1 MINDAQLV
9 RAYKTMWLW
18 EEREKG
24 MDEGTIKTPSLK
36 VVFTGVFVSRGVAIL
51 KVLNLSPYF

>member
-36 VVFTGVFVSRGVAIL
+36 VVFTGVFVSGGVAIL
-51 KVLNLSPYF
+51 